1 MSGDLVFATAKP
13 GEAFVFRHNFSE
25 NKWENVASKNG
36 SSTVTFRKR
45 DGAFFI
51 RIAPDGGD
59 KVWRTPHSLSSLSG
73 VQEEHQ
79 LSAAAL
85 VKDSGQGF
93 IQVPLPDRRQIIGI
107 KFNSSEQAA
116 IFLAKIRAEMSECV
130 WVATSI
136 HRECVCVNSEMRVMC
151 VSSGVQG
158 PVNMQAVTLDNRSN
172 GAMTMAPNPD
182 MLPSTPHTQTHTH
195 THTHTHTLLSLQKQ

>member
-1 MSGDLVFATAKP
+1 MSLRPYGGNPPGWHYLERFLFGKTRRDGSPAMSADLVFATAKP

-25 NKWENVASKNG
+25 NKWENVASKNA

-130 WVATSI
+130 WVAIYQYS
-136 HRECVCVNSEMRVMC
+136 
-151 VSSGVQG
+151 
-158 PVNMQAVTLDNRSN
+158 
-172 GAMTMAPNPD
+172 
-182 MLPSTPHTQTHTH
+182 
-195 THTHTHTLLSLQKQ
+195 